1 MTATAPLQPDEV
13 ERDEV
18 EPTLS
23 DGRGVAWPPAKTMYA
38 LRACIALAGAAPG
51 ARMKTGDIAQVASV
65 PRGFLSKILS
75 ELRAAGIV
83 SAKRGYHGGYRLS
96 RPSSDI
102 RVDELLH
109 AVGTR
114 DLFSGLATG
123 DESPLPFITEL
134 RSRLHA
140 VAVEA
145 LHSALLSELVVGE

>member
-1 MTATAPLQPDEV
+1 
-13 ERDEV
+13 
-18 EPTLS
+18 
-23 DGRGVAWPPAKTMYA
+23 
-38 LRACIALAGAAPG
+38 
-51 ARMKTGDIAQVASV
+51 MKTGDIAQAASV

-83 SAKRGYHGGYRLS
+83 SSKRGYHGGYRLC
-96 RPSSDI
+96 RPPSDI

-123 DESPLPFITEL
+123 GESPLPFITEL

>member
-1 MTATAPLQPDEV
+1 MTATAPLQPDQV
-13 ERDEV
+13 GPDDA
-18 EPTLS
+18 EPALS

-51 ARMKTGDIAQVASV
+51 ARMKTGDIAQAAAV

-83 SAKRGYHGGYRLS
+83 TAKRGYHGGYRLS
-96 RPSSDI
+96 RPSTDI

-114 DLFSGLATG
+114 DPFAGLANG
-123 DESPLPFITEL
+123 DELPLPFITEL

-145 LHSALLSELVVGE
+145 LHGASLAELVVGE